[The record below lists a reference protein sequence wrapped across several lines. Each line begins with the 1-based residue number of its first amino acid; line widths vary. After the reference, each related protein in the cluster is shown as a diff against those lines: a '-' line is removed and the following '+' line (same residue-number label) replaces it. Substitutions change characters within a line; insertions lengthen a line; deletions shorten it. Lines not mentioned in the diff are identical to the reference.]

1 MEVAVEQCSA
11 DKKYVETQMKELHF
25 ENDLLLEHIICQ
37 DVVNI
42 VLHADVKFDNVLPMQ
57 NNFLDDNIALNM
69 LKIKNDRL
77 MKLLI
82 SQDLVHTIVNS
93 LANINDF
100 ESMQQSYVDEYT
112 ENLMLKAKLVKKNDM
127 LENLSSNNQSA
138 PKFWEFFIINN
149 LKAQLEAKDVLI
161 EKLKK
166 HIATLKG
173 KSAVESAKSNNV
185 IPLKMYKL
193 DLPPLSPRLKNNR
206 EAHVDYHKVTQ
217 EHTHTICD
225 LVKHARASHHVDSKL
240 HYACQYVQRIQE
252 LSVYVCATFPST
264 KHVNTKV
271 VAVIPLNTTRKVKFA
286 KPCDTPKTT
295 TQQQVKPTQTQTI
308 NNSMFNSIGVSS
320 STKACG
326 SQTKSNTRNNR
337 ISQSSSSNT
346 KKNKLEDHHR
356 IVKSS
361 LDKKNRVSTSVYNE
375 SVKQSVLNANSELIC
390 VTYKKCTF
398 DVVHDS
404 CVVAFINDVSVNGK
418 SKSVKAKSGRRK
430 KKEWKPCGKVFSSIG
445 HRWLPTGR
453 NFTLVGNVCLLTRI
467 TPTNVVPP
475 RENVPSTPNTKTPS
489 AKFKVFHRSTK
500 VAKAVSFNNTPSIVI
515 QIVLWY
521 LDSGCSKHMIG
532 QHSQLINFVS
542 KCFSTVRFRN
552 DQIAKIIDDGDL
564 ISGSKGTNLYT
575 ISLDDM
581 LKSSPICLLSKAS
594 KTKSWLWHR
603 RLSHLNFSTLNQL
616 AKQGLAR
623 GIPKL
628 KFEKDHLCSACSLGK
643 SLCVWR
649 ALMGRNTSWYLCY
662 PTNNSEDLGKLKAKA
677 DIGIFVGYAPA
688 KRAFRIYNKRTR
700 LIMKTIHVTFDEL
713 KAMASGQ
720 FSSGP
725 APNSMTPGTS
735 SSGLVP
741 NPVPQQPYIPPTK
754 HDWDL
759 LFQPMFDKYFNP
771 PPFAVSPDLIVA
783 APRAVDPAD
792 SPLSTSIDQDEPSIS
807 TSSTQEQ
814 EQSPIIY
821 QGVEE
826 PILTAHFDDPCH
838 ESLHEISTS
847 QESSSNGQSSQTLLE
862 VIGKWAKIHQL
873 PNVIG
878 NSSQPVSIRKQLQ
891 TEAMWCYF
899 DAFLTSVKTNNFKE
913 AMLES
918 SWIKAMQEEIHKF
931 ERLKF
936 RIKKDEFGGVLK
948 NKARLVAKGYCQK
961 EGINFEESF
970 ALVSRIEAIRIFIAN
985 AANKNMMIY
994 QMDVKAA
1001 FLNGELREEKYG
1013 MLSSDPVDTPMVDKS
1028 KLDADLQEK
1037 PVNSTHYRGMIGS
1050 LMYLTSSQH
1059 DLVFAVCIVTIHMGL
1074 WYSKDTG
1081 MALTAYADA
1090 DHAGC
1095 QYSRRSTSG
1104 SASFLSRIRNQ
1115 EEIQEAAHE
1124 ETWVPRAER
1133 VKTSST
1139 NLRIDPTMTQKEET
1153 YQVILDILKNT
1164 SFYNAFTTTAN
1175 VQELFMQQFW
1185 HTITKIKDFMF
1196 YEFKMSNRC

>member
-1 MEVAVEQCSA
+1 MVASLFNKFKEDKVRVMLGIVQTTMLQAKELTGMRERIQQVKLGNFAWFKEKVMLVEAHEAGQILDEEQSAFLADPGTDGLDAFDSDCDEAPGASAVFMAHISSYESDVISEVHNSDNYQDNNVLNMCVPVESYFKQSTSLFDQDMEITSDSNIISYEQYLQETASASVQNNISTDEQITMIMSIFDALSVQVAKCTADSLKHKDLDASLTVELKSYKERVKQLEDRQNVDLNNREKMIEKQINDMILHKNAKFSDFQQEIDTLKSNLSKHEKENECLLSKIDALKKETKEKEEKYFNKEIDLEKLINDLKNISYKMGQSMQTMHMLTKPQSFYDDAHKQALEETLSLAEESREKMLEKQNDPISKDKKVNISPINYAKLNKLFEYFGKHFIPQKELSAEQAFWLWLSNPISKQPVVQSTPVRTEAPKELPEVSLVKITFQKLKNHLASFDKVVKVRTTPDVITKGAWGLHLEITKVKTIFNQMEVAVEQCSV

-42 VLHADVKFDNVLPMQ
+42 ILHADVKFDNVLPMQ

-77 MKLLI
+77 IKLLI
-82 SQDLVHTIVNS
+82 SQDLVYTIVNS

-185 IPLKMYKL
+185 IPSKMYKL
-193 DLPPLSPRLKNNR
+193 DLPLLSPRLKNNR

-217 EHTHTICD
+217 EHTHTIYD

-271 VAVIPLNTTRKVKFA
+271 VVVIPLNTTRKVKFA

-320 STKACG
+320 STEACG

-375 SVKQSVLNANSELIC
+375 SVKQSVLNANSELNS

-404 CVVAFINDVSVNGK
+404 CVVSFINDVSVNGK

-453 NFTLVGNVCLLTRI
+453 NFTLAGNVCLLTRI

-581 LKSSPICLLSKAS
+581 LKSSLICLLSKAS

-628 KFEKDHLCSACSLGK
+628 KFKKDHLCLACSLGK
-643 SLCVWR
+643 NLCRPMRVESI
-649 ALMGRNTSWYLCY
+649 N
-662 PTNNSEDLGKLKAKA
+662 GKKY
-677 DIGIFVGYAPA
+677 I
-688 KRAFRIYNKRTR
+688 
-700 LIMKTIHVTFDEL
+700 
-713 KAMASGQ
+713 
-720 FSSGP
+720 
-725 APNSMTPGTS
+725 
-735 SSGLVP
+735 LV
-741 NPVPQQPYIPPTK
+741 
-754 HDWDL
+754 
-759 LFQPMFDKYFNP
+759 
-771 PPFAVSPDLIVA
+771 IV
-783 APRAVDPAD
+783 
-792 SPLSTSIDQDEPSIS
+792 
-807 TSSTQEQ
+807 
-814 EQSPIIY
+814 
-821 QGVEE
+821 
-826 PILTAHFDDPCH
+826 DD
-838 ESLHEISTS
+838 
-847 QESSSNGQSSQTLLE
+847 
-862 VIGKWAKIHQL
+862 
-873 PNVIG
+873 
-878 NSSQPVSIRKQLQ
+878 
-891 TEAMWCYF
+891 
-899 DAFLTSVKTNNFKE
+899 
-913 AMLES
+913 
-918 SWIKAMQEEIHKF
+918 
-931 ERLKF
+931 
-936 RIKKDEFGGVLK
+936 
-948 NKARLVAKGYCQK
+948 
-961 EGINFEESF
+961 
-970 ALVSRIEAIRIFIAN
+970 
-985 AANKNMMIY
+985 
-994 QMDVKAA
+994 
-1001 FLNGELREEKYG
+1001 
-1013 MLSSDPVDTPMVDKS
+1013 
-1028 KLDADLQEK
+1028 
-1037 PVNSTHYRGMIGS
+1037 
-1050 LMYLTSSQH
+1050 
-1059 DLVFAVCIVTIHMGL
+1059 
-1074 WYSKDTG
+1074 YS
-1081 MALTAYADA
+1081 
-1090 DHAGC
+1090 
-1095 QYSRRSTSG
+1095 
-1104 SASFLSRIRNQ
+1104 
-1115 EEIQEAAHE
+1115 
-1124 ETWVPRAER
+1124 
-1133 VKTSST
+1133 
-1139 NLRIDPTMTQKEET
+1139 
-1153 YQVILDILKNT
+1153 
-1164 SFYNAFTTTAN
+1164 
-1175 VQELFMQQFW
+1175 
-1185 HTITKIKDFMF
+1185 
-1196 YEFKMSNRC
+1196 